1 MDAYKNGLENLFNQ
15 IKTENSLDPLWD
27 LGTLLELPPWKGK
40 SRRDED
46 WRDLLKDA
54 RLVIGEEEERIE
66 KFFHYQTIKPAVKP
80 NLDGVFGGNPC
91 IRSKDKSKKPVI
103 FQFSIII
110 CFIYTILYVSY
121 NCRTTYCKK

>member
-1 MDAYKNGLENLFNQ
+1 MTKEMDDYKKALENLFKQ

-27 LGTLLELPPWKGK
+27 LGTLLQLPPWKGK

-54 RLVIGEEEERIE
+54 RLVIAEEEERIE
-66 KFFHYQTIKPAVKP
+66 DFFAYKTVKPAEKP

-91 IRSKDKSKKPVI
+91 IRSKDKSKEG
-103 FQFSIII
+103 I
-110 CFIYTILYVSY
+110 CNVFWTEFL
-121 NCRTTYCKK
+121 CKKKH